1 MGEILLVLIVGL
13 CLFDALVSWSSAL
26 GVAFM
31 RSHVPFCEEKNR
43 EREARRQELWS

>member
-31 RSHVPFCEEKNR
+31 RNHVPFCEERNR
-43 EREARRQELWS
+43 ERTERHQEMWS